1 MLLGLGASV
10 GLTAFGLVCQ
20 TRGLKDGNSV
30 VVCTC
35 GNVSQMIT
43 AVIFGVV
50 ILGERLPTSTWTAL
64 RNWCVYTLIRVHTLI
79 RVDVCTG
86 DWTDV
91 VVFCV
96 SQVLE
101 LADDPW
107 RRRFDQRYH
116 GGRHTG

>member
-1 MLLGLGASV
+1 MYRVSFAFVLLGLGASV

-20 TRGLKDGNSV
+20 IRGLKDGNSV

-64 RNWCVYTLIRVHTLI
+64 RNWCVYTLIRVDSH
-79 RVDVCTG
+79 
-86 DWTDV
+86 
-91 VVFCV
+91 
-96 SQVLE
+96 
-101 LADDPW
+101 
-107 RRRFDQRYH
+107 Y
-116 GGRHTG
+116 GRLD

>member
-1 MLLGLGASV
+1 MSFHRMSFAFVLLGLGASV

-64 RNWCVYTLIRVHTLI
+64 RNWCVYTLIRVDSLVWAIGLTTSCF
-79 RVDVCTG
+79 V
-86 DWTDV
+86 
-91 VVFCV
+91 
-96 SQVLE
+96 
-101 LADDPW
+101 
-107 RRRFDQRYH
+107 
-116 GGRHTG
+116 

>member
-1 MLLGLGASV
+1 MSFHRMSFAFVLLGLGASV

-64 RNWCVYTLIRVHTLI
+64 RNWCVYTLIRV
-79 RVDVCTG
+79 DVCMG
-86 DWTDV
+86 DWTDD
-91 VVFCV
+91 VVFC
-96 SQVLE
+96 LT
-101 LADDPW
+101 L
-107 RRRFDQRYH
+107 
-116 GGRHTG
+116 TGA